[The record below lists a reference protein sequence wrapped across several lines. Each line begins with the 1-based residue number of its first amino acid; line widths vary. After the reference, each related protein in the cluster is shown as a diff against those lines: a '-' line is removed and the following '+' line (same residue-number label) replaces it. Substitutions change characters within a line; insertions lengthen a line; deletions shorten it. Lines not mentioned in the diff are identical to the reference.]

1 MKTKHANPFSCHHF
15 DTAWFKKTNALFII
29 GLLLLIFCSAPI
41 IAQEQSE
48 NRILETK
55 SFLSNLRIREQN
67 SGATYSNAQHIE
79 TLLTK
84 IQPSVYY
91 YSGTVKTYGEKPVC
105 LFTDVQSLNR
115 IGGETIP
122 KNNIEMA
129 KISIKSVSDLSSSI
143 DLTQLSG
150 FKNLRYIQIISSVQA
165 TEQAITNM
173 VRNNEGKYS
182 IFFKIQ
188 TGDSEQ

>member
-1 MKTKHANPFSCHHF
+1 MKTKNANQFSCHHF
-15 DTAWFKKTNALFII
+15 DTAWFKKTNVLLII
-29 GLLLLIFCSAPI
+29 GLLLLIFCSAPM

-55 SFLSNLRIREQN
+55 SFLSNLRIRERN

-79 TLLTK
+79 TLLAK

-91 YSGTVKTYGEKPVC
+91 YSGIVKTYGEKPVC
-105 LFTDVQSLNR
+105 LFTDVQSMNR
-115 IGGETIP
+115 IAGQTIP
-122 KNNIEMA
+122 RNNIEMA
-129 KISIKSVSDLSSSI
+129 KISIKSQSDLNAAI
-143 DLTQLSG
+143 DLSQFAE
-150 FKNLRYIQIISSVQA
+150 FKNLRYIQIISRVPA

-188 TGDSEQ
+188 AGDSEQ